1 MTRDHVQFF
10 FTVEKKG
17 NTKKKLKNKKILSKI
32 TIISAQ
38 SYIWGKKKHWGINT
52 HKENCVKEPIRTE
65 NERLLSP

>member
-1 MTRDHVQFF
+1 MCDKRSCSVF

-38 SYIWGKKKHWGINT
+38 SYIWGKKKNIEELT
-52 HKENCVKEPIRTE
+52 HTKKTV
-65 NERLLSP
+65 